1 MKIGILTQPL
11 YTNYGGLLQAYAL
24 QTVLKRMGHEVW
36 TEDRRT
42 FPLSL
47 KYFLKCIIGPFIGRY
62 YPTKKQYSIISQHT
76 RRFVEENIRVTDPV
90 VTNTKEI
97 FRKYQIDAY
106 IVGSDQVWRPRYSP
120 CITNY
125 FLDFTKDSIV
135 KRIAYSASFGV
146 EEWEFTPEQTQVC
159 STLLKRFDAVSVRED
174 SGILLCKKYLDVDAV
189 CLVDPT
195 MLLEKDD
202 YIQLVEKDSTQPS
215 SGKLLVY
222 VLDQTEEKQRIIR
235 KVSENLSVEPFFVGV
250 KKQFEKVGMKKINEC
265 IYPPVTAW
273 LQGFMEADYV
283 LTDSFHGTVF
293 ALIFNKSFI
302 VIGNEIRGMGR
313 FTSLLR
319 LFNLENR
326 IVTSCE
332 EVNADLI
339 NRRIDFMKVN
349 EIQKIE
355 RKKAF
360 AFLYNSLKK

>member
-42 FPLSL
+42 FPLSF

-76 RRFVEENIRVTDPV
+76 RRFVKENIRVTDPV

-97 FRKYQIDAY
+97 FQKYQIEAY

-174 SGILLCKKYLDVDAV
+174 SGVLLCGKYLGVDAV

-202 YIQLVEKDSTQPS
+202 YIQLIEKDSTQPS

-235 KVSENLSVEPFFVGV
+235 KVSESLSVEPFFVGV

-293 ALIFNKSFI
+293 ALIFNKPFI
-302 VIGNEIRGMGR
+302 VIGNERRGMSR
-313 FTSLLR
+313 LTSLLKLFDLKNR
-319 LFNLENR
+319 LVISL
-326 IVTSCE
+326 E
-332 EVNADLI
+332 EVNDSLI
-339 NRRIDFMKVN
+339 NEMIDFVKVN
-349 EIQKIE
+349 EIRKIE
-355 RKKAF
+355 QKKAF
-360 AFLYNSLKK
+360 NFLNSTLK